1 MIVGPAFAANDT
13 TEEGSESIAD
23 DLPILTAPDPEAI
36 SEPEPEPVVEE
47 EPIVIDGGSVE
58 ELAPEPELEPSPE
71 EQPVS
76 EESSPEP
83 APEESTSDLAEEESY
98 APVEETGPQPEEP
111 TESEETE
118 TVEQS
123 PESEQ
128 VSEDYPS
135 EPPTVIETP
144 GGDDVSYEVPLS
156 GPVMFCG
163 AEYETIYATTNAV
176 ITFGEPDGTFWDY
189 PETPSISM
197 GSQDWVAYPVRGDE
211 HFIISYTDE
220 AFQVDMAARPFA
232 DKQTPDVSRIIL
244 SGLINEDRTIDFNYY
259 LENTEQYEDNL
270 RFGVRTPEG
279 DVQTLEE
286 AGFTESTEAPT
297 EEGEFIEPAPEEQEP
312 VAQEPAQEEE
322 AETPSES
329 EVVEEEQEQSESQS
343 EPIQEIPEV
352 VVAPQPTPPPYY
364 FVPEPV
370 VPPEPIEEPVDAS
383 EPEETPEE
391 VESEPEPEPA
401 IEEELTEEEETQPT
415 PSPEPEAPVE
425 SPEPTPSTPVE
436 EPQTTPEE
444 SETPSEPEQVEPNQD
459 EVVSEEPQEEP
470 QSVLEETTELLSVD
484 PQTITEEQIVHMRS
498 VAIQTLNSVSVGT
511 EEYTNGLELL
521 AVAAEADDPEL
532 PEELAAVPVVGAVAG
547 QVLEVMNDL
556 GNVGADMA
564 PKTRETSE
572 KVVVAAVI
580 VGNIAMTATQT
591 AASAAVAAARRP

>member
-1 MIVGPAFAANDT
+1 MKLIIAALLALGPLMIVGPALGADDT
-13 TEEGSESIAD
+13 TSEGSESIAED
-23 DLPILTAPDPEAI
+23 IPTLTAPDPEAI
-36 SEPEPEPVVEE
+36 EPEPEPVVEE

-58 ELAPEPELEPSPE
+58 EIE
-71 EQPVS
+71 E
-76 EESSPEP
+76 EP
-83 APEESTSDLAEEESY
+83 APESESEPESAPEESPASESEEEASNPPEEESS
-98 APVEETGPQPEEP
+98 APIEETEPQPEEP
-111 TESEETE
+111 TESTDPETE
-118 TVEQS
+118 GQTQE
-123 PESEQ
+123 PEPTPEES
-128 VSEDYPS
+128 PS

-156 GPVMFCG
+156 DPVMFCG

-176 ITFGEPDGTFWDY
+176 ITFGQPDGTFWDY

-197 GSQDWVAYPVRGDE
+197 GSQDWVAYNVREDE
-211 HFIISYTDE
+211 HFIISYTDNN
-220 AFQVDMAARPFA
+220 FQVDMAARPYA
-232 DKQTPDVSRIIL
+232 DQMTSTVSRIVLNGTIQ
-244 SGLINEDRTIDFNYY
+244 EDRSLNFNYY
-259 LENTEQYEDNL
+259 LENVEEYEDNL

-286 AGFTESTEAPT
+286 AGFTESTA
-297 EEGEFIEPAPEEQEP
+297 APEEPGEIIEEP
-312 VAQEPAQEEE
+312 T
-322 AETPSES
+322 ETGNESPTES
-329 EVVEEEQEQSESQS
+329 EPQPEPEPEEPSQEL
-343 EPIQEIPEV
+343 PETIIT
-352 VVAPQPTPPPYY
+352 PQPTPPPSY

-401 IEEELTEEEETQPT
+401 TEEESTEEEETQPT